1 VPGDVL
7 EAAAAFWSVVPGVLG
22 VCAGGFTGALAEA
35 ALALLE
41 PAASGV
47 VPLAVELGL
56 EELGL
61 EALVE
66 DAALCVLEAAEPVAS
81 AAPIAPEDEPV
92 FEDWLLVH
100 ESEIMFTELTCTE
113 PSLAREPCI
122 WT

>member
-1 VPGDVL
+1 VLGDVL
-7 EAAAAFWSVVPGVLG
+7 EAAAAFWSVVTGVLG

-35 ALALLE
+35 AFALFE

-47 VPLAVELGL
+47 VLLAVELGL
-56 EELGL
+56 E
-61 EALVE
+61 ALAE

-81 AAPIAPEDEPV
+81 AAPIAPEDEPG